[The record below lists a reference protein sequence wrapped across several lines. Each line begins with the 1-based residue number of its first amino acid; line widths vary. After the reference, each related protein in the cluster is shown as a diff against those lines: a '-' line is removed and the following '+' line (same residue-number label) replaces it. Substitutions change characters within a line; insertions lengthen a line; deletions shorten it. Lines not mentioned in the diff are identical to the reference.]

1 MTPIP
6 CPCKNPSTA
15 AHVRLGGAIYKYNCG
30 WLAEEFETS
39 VTSTRVVVSGYP
51 IHLRAQL
58 ITGRHRTGINA
69 STFDTRLPCVTCG
82 LG

>member
-15 AHVRLGGAIYKYNCG
+15 AHVRLGGAIYNCG
-30 WLAEEFETS
+30 WLAEQFETS

-51 IHLRAQL
+51 VHLRAQL
-58 ITGRHRTGINA
+58 ITARNPTGINA
-69 STFDTRLPCVTCG
+69 SAQHLTSTLSFPV
-82 LG
+82 